1 MPEKVT
7 RRDFIKSSA
16 LGVVA
21 GGIAFSGLDLRTL
34 AAKSQYART
43 LKIGDEVIIKLS
55 DTKNKDLENVG
66 GSVLL
71 DDDNILI
78 RISETEFKAI
88 NLICKHKGCTV
99 EYEGTKFV
107 CPCHGSEYDRDGKVT
122 LGPSKSDL
130 DTHETIYDA
139 AAGTVTVKMKKPE

>member
-1 MPEKVT
+1 MSEKIT
-7 RRDFIKSSA
+7 RRTFIKSSA
-16 LGVVA
+16 RGVVA
-21 GGIAFSGLDLRTL
+21 GGIVLSGLDLRTL
-34 AAKSQYART
+34 AAKSKYART
-43 LKIGDEVIIKLS
+43 HKLADDIVVKLS
-55 DTKNKDLENVG
+55 DAKNKDLEKVG

-107 CPCHGSEYDRDGKVT
+107 CPCHGSEYDREGKVT

-130 DTHETIYDA
+130 DTYPTTYDA
-139 AAGTVTVKMKKPE
+139 AAETVTVKMKKTE